1 MSLKSFL
8 RPLTDDLLR
17 ISGLKNIDNT
27 PSTFVNDAT
36 VTAVVKDAAGDVVAG
51 ADSITLSYVASSDGV
66 YKGQV
71 ADTAAIVDGDEYTL
85 VITIV
90 ASVGKLTIVR
100 PCRGKNH
107 DGR

>member
-17 ISGLKNIDNT
+17 IDGLKNIDNT

-36 VTAVVKDAAGDVVAG
+36 ITALVRDAAGEVVVG
-51 ADSITLSYVASSDGV
+51 ADSITLSYVANSDGV

-71 ADTAAIVDGDEYTL
+71 PDTAAIVDGQNYVVE
-85 VITIV
+85 ITIV
-90 ASVGKLTIVR
+90 ASVGKLTIFR
-100 PCRGKNH
+100 DARGKNH